1 MDTSHR
7 PNKAVAAWVVVALV
21 TVAIVS
27 RVWVEVASHYVPEP
41 YLVCKPHSVAATS
54 QNYTHN
60 SL

>member
-7 PNKAVAAWVVVALV
+7 PNKTVAAWVVVVLV

-41 YLVCKPHSVAATS
+41 YLVSKSHSVAANS
-54 QNYTHN
+54 QSHTHN